1 MLGLLLVACAGSDG
15 KDGKIGPPGARG
27 PRGDAGPP
35 GANGANGEAGPP
47 GPKGD
52 PGQQGLPGTMLASV
66 DAGTAVSTS
75 CLSPC
80 HGFTGI
86 VSQWKASTHY
96 ATYIANLGGEE
107 VASWTGATACGNC
120 HAIDGVAHRLAGDVS
135 FKGTTG
141 PHASLGQ
148 VNYLNS
154 STHAIAESTYAG
166 SATVAV
172 VDCTT
177 CHAVDDTNDPHKT
190 GKNYTPGS
198 FPLRVPTSSSDQ
210 MLIEK
215 SSTAG
220 VSDGTQAGPYGKGNA
235 CIFCHKSRKDV
246 TNYIAASNKL
256 TSTFWGPHEGPQA
269 DIYTGKGGYHYAGQ
283 TYKSSSHQAFTDG
296 CIKCHMPPVASND
309 GIGDHSFKP
318 QLATCQAAGCHAT
331 ATSFDVIGGQS
342 LMEAGIQELRVT
354 LNNLGWLTRSTA
366 APYEPLS
373 STDLV
378 DDQFQT
384 DVVRPQNY
392 TAAPD
397 GGKPPS
403 PLTAD
408 QAGALYNYLL
418 LARGA
423 AGGVHN
429 PVYVR
434 ELVYDSVKALT
445 GKAPQTLPIR
455 P

>member
-1 MLGLLLVACAGSDG
+1 MKSWHLVGLFGLLAIACDGNDG
-15 KDGKIGPPGARG
+15 KDGKDGAVGPPGPPGEGGTHVVVVPAK
-27 PRGDAGPP
+27 GDAGPSAMFP
-35 GANGANGEAGPP
+35 DGGVA
-47 GPKGD
+47 
-52 PGQQGLPGTMLASV
+52 L
-66 DAGTAVSTS
+66 STS

-80 HGFTGI
+80 HSFSGI

-96 ATYIANLGGEE
+96 ATFIANLGGEE
-107 VASWTGATACGNC
+107 VATWTGATPCGNC
-120 HAIDGVAHRLAGDVS
+120 HAIDGVQQRLAGNVT
-135 FKGTTG
+135 FLGTTG
-141 PHASLGQ
+141 PHLGLGQ
-148 VNYLNS
+148 VNYHNS
-154 STHAIAESTYAG
+154 LTGAVTESVYAG

-177 CHAVDDTNDPHKT
+177 CHAVDDSNDPHKT

-198 FPLRVPTSSSDQ
+198 FPLRVPTTATDQ
-210 MLIEK
+210 MLLEK
-215 SSTAG
+215 SSSTT

-246 TNYIAASNKL
+246 TSYITASNKI

-269 DIYTGKGGYHYAGQ
+269 DIYTGKGGYQYAGQ
-283 TYKSSSHQAFTDG
+283 TYKSSSHQAFTNG
-296 CIKCHMPPVASND
+296 CIECHMPPVASNQ
-309 GIGDHSFKP
+309 GIGDHSFNP
-318 QLATCQAAGCHAT
+318 QLSTCQQAGCHAT

-342 LMEAGIQELRVT
+342 LMEAGIQELRVA
-354 LNNLGWLTRSTA
+354 LNTRGWLTRAAA
-366 APYEPLS
+366 APYGPLAS
-373 STDLV
+373 SDLA

-384 DVVRPQNY
+384 DQVRPQTY
-392 TAAPD
+392 GAPTTDSGTAAV
-397 GGKPPS
+397 

-434 ELVYDSVKALT
+434 ELIYDSFKALT
-445 GKAPQTLPIR
+445 GTPPQTLPTR

>member
-1 MLGLLLVACAGSDG
+1 MGATGSFADGGVA
-15 KDGKIGPPGARG
+15 
-27 PRGDAGPP
+27 
-35 GANGANGEAGPP
+35 
-47 GPKGD
+47 
-52 PGQQGLPGTMLASV
+52 L
-66 DAGTAVSTS
+66 STS

-96 ATYIANLGGEE
+96 ATYIANLGGAE
-107 VASWTGATACGNC
+107 VATWTGAQPCGNC
-120 HAIDGVAHRLAGDVS
+120 HAIDGVELRLANDVH
-135 FKGTTG
+135 FVGTTG
-141 PHASLGQ
+141 PHAALGQ

-154 STHAIAESTYAG
+154 QTHGISESTYAG

-177 CHAVDDTNDPHKT
+177 CHAVDATNDPHVT

-198 FPLRVPTSSSDQ
+198 FPLRVPTGASDQ

-215 SSTAG
+215 SSAAG
-220 VSDGTQAGPYGKGNA
+220 VSDGTPAGAYGKGNA

-246 TNYIAASNKL
+246 TNYVTASNKL
-256 TSTFWGPHEGPQA
+256 TSTYWGPHEGPQA

-283 TYKSSSHQAFTDG
+283 AYKTSSHQAFANG
-296 CIKCHMPPVASND
+296 CIDCHMAKVASND
-309 GIGDHSFKP
+309 GIGDHSFAP
-318 QLATCQAAGCHAT
+318 RLSTCQRSGCHET

-342 LMEAGIQELRVT
+342 LMKAGIQELRVA
-354 LNNLGWLTRSTA
+354 LNDAGWLTRGTA
-366 APYEPLS
+366 APYGALS
-373 STDLV
+373 SSDLA
-378 DDQFQT
+378 DDQFQN
-384 DVVRPQNY
+384 DLVRPQDPGA
-392 TAAPD
+392 T
-397 GGKPPS
+397 

-408 QAGALYNYLL
+408 QAGALYNYLV

-434 ELVYDSVKALT
+434 ELVYDSFKALT
-445 GKAPQTLPIR
+445 GNAPQTLPTR